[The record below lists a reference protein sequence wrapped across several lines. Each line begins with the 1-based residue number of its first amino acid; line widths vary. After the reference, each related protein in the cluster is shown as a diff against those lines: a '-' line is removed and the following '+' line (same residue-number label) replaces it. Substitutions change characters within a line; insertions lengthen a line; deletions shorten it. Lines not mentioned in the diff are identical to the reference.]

1 MKAYSSR
8 GVRPL
13 TELDH
18 LALTI
23 GAPEILSVDLLWG
36 GSTKSSVAEHSAFSL
51 APQSTSAK
59 LRFPGAIPVLVTQL
73 LQLVL
78 LQGALQQPHAKCQK
92 VTPPASPKVLSRC
105 SLKRRW

>member
-78 LQGALQQPHAKCQK
+78 LQGALQQPRAKCQK